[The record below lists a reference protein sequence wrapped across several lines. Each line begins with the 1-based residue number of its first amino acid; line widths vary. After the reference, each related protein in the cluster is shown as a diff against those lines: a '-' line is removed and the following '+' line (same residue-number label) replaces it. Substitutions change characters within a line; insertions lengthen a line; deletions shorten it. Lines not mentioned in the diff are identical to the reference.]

1 MAPCIAGIFRRRNFF
16 CDSTH
21 DNSSFFFSKNTEEP
35 GLMACGG
42 TCREGMA
49 SSGSG
54 PRGPENRRKKRLGTG
69 HRRKETLFPM
79 DEVASMAR
87 ARDRREWGK
96 DRLSLLCREG
106 EKYFQKKLFC
116 RIRFLPHNHIK
127 EMHFGKKKL
136 SGLVTYISSLQS
148 RMRCRS
154 STSAR
159 DRHPGKH
166 SAEYA
171 LSSRIRQ

>member
-1 MAPCIAGIFRRRNFF
+1 MIIPRFF
-16 CDSTH
+16 Q
-21 DNSSFFFSKNTEEP
+21 KNTEEP
-35 GLMACGG
+35 GLRACGR

-69 HRRKETLFPM
+69 HRRKEMFFPI
-79 DEVASMAR
+79 DEAGSMAR
-87 ARDRREWGK
+87 ARGRRERGK
-96 DRLSLLCREG
+96 DRPSLLCHEE

-116 RIRFLPHNHIK
+116 RIRFLPHNHVK
-127 EMHFGKKKL
+127 EMHLGKKKF

-159 DRHPGKH
+159 DRNPGKH